1 MTMESVLE
9 TIGSFEEA
17 AWNLVG
23 IPVIII
29 VAIYLTI
36 RTGGVQIRHLPD
48 MLRSITDKAQKD
60 ENGRTRSLSAFQAF
74 TVTTSARVGTGNI
87 AGVAGAIAMGGPGAI
102 FWMWIM
108 AIFNSA
114 ASFVESTLAQLYK
127 TRRFDTYKG
136 GPAYYIQRGLGSR
149 SGGIVFAVIFIFCFA
164 FSFTSLQANTIVDTV
179 TGAASEF
186 GMEDT
191 TALVW
196 ILAIVLTA
204 LTGIIVVAGLRRVAQ
219 VTQNVVP
226 IMAILYILV
235 GLVVVAMNIDQL
247 PTVVALIFGEAF
259 NFQAAAGGAFGAMIM
274 AGIQRGM
281 FSNEAGMGSV
291 PNVAATAD
299 VSHPAK
305 QGLVQTLGVYLDT
318 LIICS
323 VTAFIILFTFP
334 DTTVD
339 ANLGAELTQSAL
351 VANFGSFG
359 AILLAVIIFLLAFTS
374 VLGNYS
380 FGEANILFI
389 SSSETL
395 RKIYAVALTAV
406 VFLGAVI
413 SVDLAWTIAGV
424 TMVILAMF
432 NLLVIMEMSGTAV
445 KLLKH
450 YQAQRKQGLDPVFLA
465 SDMPELR
472 NVECWTEEDM
482 KDYLAAQRQA
492 STAS

>member
-1 MTMESVLE
+1 MESVLE
-9 TIGSFEEA
+9 TIGNVEEM

-23 IPVIII
+23 IPVIIV
-29 VAIYLTI
+29 VAVYLTI
-36 RTGGVQIRHLPD
+36 RTGAVQIRHLPD

-60 ENGRTRSLSAFQAF
+60 ETGRTRSLSAFQAF

-108 AIFNSA
+108 ALLNSS

-164 FSFTSLQANTIVDTV
+164 FSFTSLQSNTIVDAV
-179 TGAASEF
+179 TGAAGEL
-186 GMEDT
+186 GMENT
-191 TALVW
+191 TGLTW
-196 ILAIVLTA
+196 GLAIVLTVM
-204 LTGIIVVAGLRRVAQ
+204 TGIIVLAGLRRVAQ

-226 IMAILYILV
+226 IMAILYILL
-235 GLVVVAMNIDQL
+235 GLVVIAMNLEHI
-247 PTVVALIFGEAF
+247 PAVIGLIFGEAF
-259 NFQAAAGGAFGAMIM
+259 NFQAAAGGAFGAMLM

-299 VSHPAK
+299 VSHPVK

-323 VTAFIILFTFP
+323 ITAFIILFTFP
-334 DTTVD
+334 ESSFD
-339 ANLGAELTQSAL
+339 ANIGGELTQMAL
-351 VANFGSFG
+351 VQNFGSTG
-359 AILLAVIIFLLAFTS
+359 AVILAVIIFLLAFTS

-380 FGEANILFI
+380 FGEANVLFI

-395 RKIYAVALTAV
+395 RKVYAAGLTAV
-406 VFLGAVI
+406 VFMGAI
-413 SVDLAWTIAGV
+413 IDVDLAWSIAGV

-432 NLLVIMEMSGTAV
+432 NLVVIMEMSGTAL
-445 KLLKH
+445 KLLRH
-450 YQAQRKQGLDPVFLA
+450 YREQRRQGLDPVFRA
-465 SDMPELR
+465 SDMPELT
-472 NVECWTEEDM
+472 NVECWEDE
-482 KDYLAAQRQA
+482 DVREYLDARDATT
-492 STAS
+492 TAK